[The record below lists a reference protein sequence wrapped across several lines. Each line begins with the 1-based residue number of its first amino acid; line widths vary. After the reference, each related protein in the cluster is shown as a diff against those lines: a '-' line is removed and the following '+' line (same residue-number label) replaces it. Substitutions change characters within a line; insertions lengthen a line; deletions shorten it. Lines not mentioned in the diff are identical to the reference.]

1 MFQCDINDAP
11 VIGILGIVSHRAKVA
26 AKDMYSVFDLNRSQ
40 ASILLTLH
48 HCESMSQK
56 DLAKQFNITAPS
68 ITSSIRKMEQFGY
81 IARQTD
87 PADQRVMRLALTEKG
102 RSCIQSIKDVTDK
115 MEEILLKGMSV
126 EEKIL
131 FRRLLVHVNNNI
143 DQYERKEKI

>member
-56 DLAKQFNITAPS
+56 DLAKQS

-81 IARQTD
+81 IA
-87 PADQRVMRLALTEKG
+87 
-102 RSCIQSIKDVTDK
+102 
-115 MEEILLKGMSV
+115 
-126 EEKIL
+126 
-131 FRRLLVHVNNNI
+131 
-143 DQYERKEKI
+143 

>member
-56 DLAKQFNITAPS
+56 DLAKQLNITAPS

-87 PADQRVMRLALTEKG
+87 PADQRVKG

>member
-56 DLAKQFNITAPS
+56 DLAKQLNITAPS
-68 ITSSIRKMEQFGY
+68 ITSSIRKMEQFGLY
-81 IARQTD
+81 CKTD
-87 PADQRVMRLALTEKG
+87 
-102 RSCIQSIKDVTDK
+102 RSCGSESYAVGAYRERTFVHSIYK
-115 MEEILLKGMSV
+115 
-126 EEKIL
+126 
-131 FRRLLVHVNNNI
+131 RR
-143 DQYERKEKI
+143 DG

>member
-40 ASILLTLH
+40 ASILLH

-56 DLAKQFNITAPS
+56 DLAKQLNITAPS

>member
-56 DLAKQFNITAPS
+56 DLAKQLNITAPS
-68 ITSSIRKMEQFGY
+68 IILQDRQILRIRELCGW
-81 IARQTD
+81 RL
-87 PADQRVMRLALTEKG
+87 QR
-102 RSCIQSIKDVTDK
+102 KDVRAFN
-115 MEEILLKGMSV
+115 L
-126 EEKIL
+126 
-131 FRRLLVHVNNNI
+131 
-143 DQYERKEKI
+143 

>member
-1 MFQCDINDAP
+1 MNTSLENLTHKMQRAAVGKMVDVVLSHADKDP
-11 VIGILGIVSHRAKVA
+11 EKTMGQIV
-26 AKDMYSVFDLNRSQ
+26 
-40 ASILLTLH
+40 
-48 HCESMSQK
+48 
-56 DLAKQFNITAPS
+56 DLAKQLNITAPS

>member
-56 DLAKQFNITAPS
+56 DLAKQLNITAPS

-81 IARQTD
+81 IARQILRIRELCGWRL
-87 PADQRVMRLALTEKG
+87 QR
-102 RSCIQSIKDVTDK
+102 KDVRAFN
-115 MEEILLKGMSV
+115 L
-126 EEKIL
+126 
-131 FRRLLVHVNNNI
+131 
-143 DQYERKEKI
+143 

>member
-40 ASILLTLH
+40 A
-48 HCESMSQK
+48 
-56 DLAKQFNITAPS
+56 

>member
-56 DLAKQFNITAPS
+56 DLAKQLNITAPS

-87 PADQRVMRLALTEKG
+87 PAGSESYAVGAYRERTFVH
-102 RSCIQSIKDVTDK
+102 SIYK
-115 MEEILLKGMSV
+115 
-126 EEKIL
+126 
-131 FRRLLVHVNNNI
+131 RR
-143 DQYERKEKI
+143 DG

>member
-1 MFQCDINDAP
+1 
-11 VIGILGIVSHRAKVA
+11 
-26 AKDMYSVFDLNRSQ
+26 
-40 ASILLTLH
+40 
-48 HCESMSQK
+48 MSQK
-56 DLAKQFNITAPS
+56 DLAKQLNITAPS

-115 MEEILLKGMSV
+115 MQEILLKGMSV

>member
-56 DLAKQFNITAPS
+56 DLAKQLNITAPS

-81 IARQTD
+81 IARQTLRIRELCGWRL
-87 PADQRVMRLALTEKG
+87 QR
-102 RSCIQSIKDVTDK
+102 KDVRAFN
-115 MEEILLKGMSV
+115 L
-126 EEKIL
+126 
-131 FRRLLVHVNNNI
+131 
-143 DQYERKEKI
+143 

>member
-56 DLAKQFNITAPS
+56 DLAKQLNITAPS

-81 IARQTD
+81 

>member
-26 AKDMYSVFDLNRSQ
+26 AKDMYSVF
-40 ASILLTLH
+40 
-48 HCESMSQK
+48 
-56 DLAKQFNITAPS
+56 
-68 ITSSIRKMEQFGY
+68 
-81 IARQTD
+81 ARQTD

>member
-40 ASILLTLH
+40 VSILLTLH

-56 DLAKQFNITAPS
+56 DLAKQLNITAPS

>member
-1 MFQCDINDAP
+1 
-11 VIGILGIVSHRAKVA
+11 
-26 AKDMYSVFDLNRSQ
+26 
-40 ASILLTLH
+40 
-48 HCESMSQK
+48 
-56 DLAKQFNITAPS
+56 
-68 ITSSIRKMEQFGY
+68 MEQFGY

>member
-56 DLAKQFNITAPS
+56 DLAKQLNITAPS
-68 ITSSIRKMEQFGY
+68 ITSSIRKMEQFD
-81 IARQTD
+81 ILQDRQILRIRELCGWRL
-87 PADQRVMRLALTEKG
+87 QR
-102 RSCIQSIKDVTDK
+102 KDVRAFN
-115 MEEILLKGMSV
+115 L
-126 EEKIL
+126 
-131 FRRLLVHVNNNI
+131 
-143 DQYERKEKI
+143 